1 MLKRVA
7 VLCSHRAPGLLHLLN
22 LCPDRG
28 VAFEV
33 VCVVSSESMFAE
45 ENRVERRGIP
55 TLPHPIR
62 EFGGS
67 REIYDA
73 ETAKMLEP
81 FMPDLVLLDGYLYRV
96 TDPML
101 RAFPSRILNL
111 HFSDLALRKP
121 NGAPRYPGLH
131 AVRDAIAAGCSETR
145 ATVHV
150 VNAELDA
157 GPPIVRSWPFPVSP
171 LVEML
176 RTRDAGDVFKA
187 YVFAHQQWMMHTVS
201 GPLIAA
207 ALRLIATHAVD
218 LDALASATPSDGEPW
233 LLEQH
238 GSLLAPELDMA

>member
-1 MLKRVA
+1 
-7 VLCSHRAPGLLHLLN
+7 
-22 LCPDRG
+22 
-28 VAFEV
+28 
-33 VCVVSSESMFAE
+33 MFAE

-55 TLPHPIR
+55 TLPHPIG

-67 REIYDA
+67 RESYDA

-101 RAFPSRILNL
+101 RVFPSRILNL
-111 HFSDLALRKP
+111 HFSDLTLRKP

-131 AVRDAIAAGCSETR
+131 AVRDAIAAGSSETR
-145 ATVHV
+145 ATVHL
-150 VNAELDA
+150 VNEELDA

-171 LVEML
+171 LVEAL

-187 YVFAHQQWMMHTVS
+187 YVFAHQQWMMRTVS

-207 ALRLIATHAVD
+207 ALRLIATHAID
-218 LDALASATPSDGEPW
+218 LDALRSAPPSDGEPW
-233 LLEQH
+233 LLDQH
-238 GSLLAPELDMA
+238 GLLLAPELEMA